1 MNEPSQCNC
10 SEDRSFLTISI
21 SYTSMIVNEPIQ
33 CSGSDRSFIPHY
45 FHIVYFYD
53 CERAESMRWQW
64 NVVHSSLFPFP
75 ILLWLWTSRV
85 NAVAVKG
92 RSFRTISISYTS
104 MIVYEPSQCSGSERS
119 FIPHYFHIVYF
130 YDYER
135 AESMQWQWKVVH
147 SSLFP
152 YRILLWCCWT
162 CSRPGYACT
171 ISQIDF
177 KQPTKKTSCKTM

>member
-1 MNEPSQCNC
+1 MQWQWKVVHSSLFPYRILLWLWTSRFNAVAVKG
-10 SEDRSFLTISI
+10 RSFLTISI
-21 SYTSMIVNEPIQ
+21 SYTSMIVNEPSQ
-33 CSGSDRSFIPHY
+33 C
-45 FHIVYFYD
+45 
-53 CERAESMRWQW
+53 
-64 NVVHSSLFPFP
+64 
-75 ILLWLWTSRV
+75 
-85 NAVAVKG
+85 VAVKC
-92 RSFRTISISYTS
+92 RSFLTISISYTS
-104 MIVYEPSQCSGSERS
+104 MIVNKPSKCSGSERS

-130 YDYER
+130 YDCVR

>member
-1 MNEPSQCNC
+1 MNEPSQCNG
-10 SEDRSFLTISI
+10 SE
-21 SYTSMIVNEPIQ
+21 
-33 CSGSDRSFIPHY
+33 RSFIPHY

-53 CERAESMRWQW
+53 CERADSMQWQWKVVHSSLFPYRILLWLWTSRVNAWQW

-130 YDYER
+130 YDCVR